1 MVYFIIIIATLF
13 SVRSTEKKK
22 TMGDCLFKNA
32 APILWNSFPLSL
44 RKIGT
49 IDKLRDHSKKDDDR
63 S

>member
-22 TMGDCLFKNA
+22 TMGDCSFKNA
-32 APILWNSFPLSL
+32 TPILWNSFPLSL
-44 RKIGT
+44 RKTGT

-63 S
+63 A

>member
-22 TMGDCLFKNA
+22 TMGDCSFKNA

-44 RKIGT
+44 RKTGT
-49 IDKLRDHSKKDDDR
+49 IDKLRDH
-63 S
+63 